1 MPNILTGTIW
11 QYFKS
16 SIATRLTDCVTSP
29 LINNIAAIAPS
40 FILPR
45 RGGDAE
51 GARTIL
57 VVCPEHAP
65 IASLDFP
72 HSRSNTKNT
81 KNNSLPSPR
90 KRFLPTLEMTE
101 SHFDACTIVS

>member
-16 SIATRLTDCVTSP
+16 SIATRLADCVTSP
-29 LINNIAAIAPS
+29 FINKIAAITPS

-45 RGGDAE
+45 RGRDAE

-57 VVCPEHAP
+57 PVCAKHAP

-72 HSRSNTKNT
+72 HSGSNTKNT
-81 KNNSLPSPR
+81 KKNPLLSPR
-90 KRFLPTLEMTE
+90 ERFLAPLEMTE
-101 SHFDACTIVS
+101 SHFDACTMVA